1 MSVKFVNYTVV
12 PYAGT
17 LSGLNVGIC
26 TPSSYV
32 PRVVPIV
39 IDWSKYPSGGVQVNL
54 NAQGILNPIDF
65 IRSVVIDNLQQGS
78 SIEIQFPDTNF
89 TIVCPGNDILSA
101 FAFTFQL
108 NVLIFNTGS
117 PLVNTTTVYLCNFLV
132 DTYLQSSI
140 QEIVS
145 LGAVTSTALGNQSFA
160 APALGT
166 QKSVITFPLSTV
178 NVPNLLFG
186 GARLSGSI
194 FITSTHVKIL
204 GNYSPNPGPLAMIIQ
219 ISNNL
224 AQQVAV
230 WQFYS
235 PNDMSIFPMLIIG
248 DEQNTQSILPATN
261 AYTIQNIGNAAPGFC
276 EYTTFWDWVD
286 SAA

>member
-1 MSVKFVNYTVV
+1 MSSRGFRISCCRAWCGEFTNSQKQFCQPLLVGISPIYLVGTNTAQIDILMSVKFVNYTVV

-101 FAFTFQL
+101 FAFKFQL

-117 PLVNTTTVYLCNFLV
+117 PLVNTTTVYLC
-132 DTYLQSSI
+132 
-140 QEIVS
+140 
-145 LGAVTSTALGNQSFA
+145 
-160 APALGT
+160 
-166 QKSVITFPLSTV
+166 
-178 NVPNLLFG
+178 
-186 GARLSGSI
+186 
-194 FITSTHVKIL
+194 
-204 GNYSPNPGPLAMIIQ
+204 
-219 ISNNL
+219 
-224 AQQVAV
+224 
-230 WQFYS
+230 
-235 PNDMSIFPMLIIG
+235 
-248 DEQNTQSILPATN
+248 
-261 AYTIQNIGNAAPGFC
+261 
-276 EYTTFWDWVD
+276 
-286 SAA
+286 